1 MVTNTYP
8 RMGASYS
15 SNPCDH
21 WAKKPGRRRLWPR
34 IQNRTDGGGQGCPYH
49 PFSAR
54 DYVCPGFAN
63 PVDRRNTARSK
74 VMKFI
79 TFLCQYEGRDAYY
92 RRAVPAVDIL
102 KVQGHEAGCTL
113 FMKKSEGTDLVN
125 SATSFEAVLS
135 QLNNEKPHDTGDING
150 IRCSEIVAISE
161 GSRNTVDILLRDG
174 TTLTRSDNT
183 VKEYIELW
191 RANG

>member
-1 MVTNTYP
+1 MKERPSYITRMEQLPWRKSIVMCITVRELSGTVSVLLSQETPTKRPKHVVTNTYP

-21 WAKKPGRRRLWPR
+21 WTKKPGRRRLWPR

-74 VMKFI
+74 VMKLI
-79 TFLCQYEGRDAYY
+79 TFLCQYEGRGAYY
-92 RRAVPAVDIL
+92 LDP
-102 KVQGHEAGCTL
+102 
-113 FMKKSEGTDLVN
+113 
-125 SATSFEAVLS
+125 
-135 QLNNEKPHDTGDING
+135 
-150 IRCSEIVAISE
+150 
-161 GSRNTVDILLRDG
+161 
-174 TTLTRSDNT
+174 
-183 VKEYIELW
+183 
-191 RANG
+191 